1 MRFKEEKLKPR
12 RCYNRFIAEMN
23 KKARTLGLE
32 RTSYVNSHGLSNIL
46 NKSCCIDIAILC
58 EYAMK
63 NSYFRKIV
71 NCKTYTAIIDK

>member
-1 MRFKEEKLKPR
+1 
-12 RCYNRFIAEMN
+12 MN

-58 EYAMK
+58 EYAM
-63 NSYFRKIV
+63 
-71 NCKTYTAIIDK
+71 